1 LKDTSDCLTVFI
13 HSLDEQRA
21 ERIVSVYGQRE
32 ESPAKRLHDKDK
44 TYYELYTGINW
55 GMAENYDTY
64 LF

>member
-1 LKDTSDCLTVFI
+1 VFI